1 MCLNLILILRLT
13 VTYLKQITL
22 PAFSNGTSWG
32 GLSYVDHLEV
42 GYPYLALALV
52 SSLVYLLELVL
63 SLLIVL
69 LIFLLS

>member
-22 PAFSNGTSWG
+22 LAFSNGTSWD
-32 GLSYVDHLEV
+32 GLSYVDHQEV

-52 SSLVYLLELVL
+52 SSWVYLLGLVL
-63 SLLIVL
+63 SLPIVL
-69 LIFLLS
+69 LTF